1 MEKGATTLPQTSG
14 QFEALK
20 RLHDSILQSAG
31 EGIYGIDAEGR
42 ANFVNPAAQ
51 TILGW
56 TEADLIGEII
66 HDFHHHSHADGS
78 PYPRASCPIYAAIR
92 DGQAHKADDE
102 VFWHK
107 DGRPIPVEYVSTPV
121 RMDDEIVGA
130 VVVFSDISL
139 RKAAEKERQDA
150 LAEISRLKNR
160 LERERDY
167 LRDEYLA
174 EHRFG
179 DIIGQ
184 SAAMQRLHRQIDAV
198 AATRASVLIQG
209 ESGVGKELVARE
221 LHRRSDRSN
230 KAMVKVNC
238 AAIPN
243 GLFESEFFGHVRG
256 AFSGAN
262 ADRVGRFELADQ
274 GTLFLDEV
282 GDIPLH
288 VQGKLLRALQEQE
301 LERLGESR
309 TRKVDVRIIAASN
322 RELRS
327 EIQAGRFRED
337 LYYRLSVFPIEVAPL
352 RERRDDI
359 VPLAIHF
366 LEQSAS
372 ELGKPELRLTRE
384 QGSLLQAYRWPGNVR
399 ELQHVVSRAAILATG
414 KSINFDELA
423 MAAREPAADFGS
435 GHPLSSAY
443 MNEKEFRELEKSNLT
458 RVMVA
463 SGWRVAGPGGAAE
476 RLGVKPTTLDYRLRK
491 FGIRRPAR

>member
-1 MEKGATTLPQTSG
+1 MNQTTG
-14 QFEALK
+14 QFEVLK

-31 EGIYGIDAEGR
+31 EGIYGIDADGR

-51 TILGW
+51 AILGW
-56 TEADLIGEII
+56 TEADLIGEVI
-66 HDFHHHSHADGS
+66 HEFHHHSHADGS

-107 DGRPIPVEYVSTPV
+107 DGRAIPVEYVSTPV
-121 RMDDEIVGA
+121 LMDGKIVGA

-139 RKAAEKERQDA
+139 RKAAEKARQDA
-150 LAEISRLKNR
+150 LAEISRLKNQ

-198 AATRASVLIQG
+198 AATRASVLIEG

-221 LHRRSDRSN
+221 VHRRSDRSN
-230 KAMVKVNC
+230 QALVKVNC

-243 GLFESEFFGHVRG
+243 ELFESEFFGHVRG

-262 ADRVGRFELADQ
+262 ADRVGRFELADR
-274 GTLFLDEV
+274 GSLFLDEV
-282 GDIPLH
+282 GDIPLAL
-288 VQGKLLRALQEQE
+288 QGKLLRALQEQE
-301 LERLGESR
+301 FERLGENH
-309 TRKVDVRIIAASN
+309 TRNVDVRIIAATN
-322 RELRS
+322 RDLRA

-352 RERRDDI
+352 RDRPDDI

-366 LEQSAS
+366 LEQYSA

-384 QGSLLQAYRWPGNVR
+384 QATLLTGYTWPGNVR
-399 ELQHVVSRAAILATG
+399 ELQHVISRAAILAAGNRLVLEDLSITG
-414 KSINFDELA
+414 RPSGTDAGHAL
-423 MAAREPAADFGS
+423 PA
-435 GHPLSSAY
+435 SAEY
-443 MNEKEFRELEKSNLT
+443 LTETEFRELEKSNLT
-458 RVMVA
+458 RVLVA
-463 SGWRVAGPGGAAE
+463 SAWRVAGPGGAAE
-476 RLGVKPTTLDYRLRK
+476 KLGIKPTTLDYRIRK
-491 FGIRRPAR
+491 FGIRRPSD